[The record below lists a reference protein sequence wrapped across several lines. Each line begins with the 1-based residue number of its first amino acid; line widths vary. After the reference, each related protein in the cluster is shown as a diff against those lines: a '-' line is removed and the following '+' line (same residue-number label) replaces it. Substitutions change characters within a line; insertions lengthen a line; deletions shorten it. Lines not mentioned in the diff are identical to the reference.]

1 MELTYQQVRDILPRA
16 KKQDIID
23 FVGDFN
29 KFSWLHKMTKVK
41 EIAHFIAQIGH
52 ESLQLLYKTEIDS
65 GAYLEGRLDLGNTEP
80 GDGSRFKGRG
90 WLMCTGRYNY
100 AEFTKWYN
108 KNFKDQED
116 FVKNPTRISDEH
128 ELSFIVSVWFWQNKK
143 IRPVALANNVKAV
156 TKKVNGGTNG
166 YAERK
171 AYTKQ
176 ALKVLSQVA

>member
-16 KKQDIID
+16 KKQDIIN
-23 FVGDFN
+23 FVSDFN

-65 GAYLEGRLDLGNTEP
+65 GKYLEGRLDLGNTQP
-80 GDGSRFKGRG
+80 GDGKRFKGRG

-108 KNFKDQED
+108 KKFKSKED
-116 FVKNPTRISDEH
+116 FITTPRRISDEH
-128 ELSFIVSVWFWQNKK
+128 ELSFIVSIWFWQTRK
-143 IRPVALANNVKAV
+143 IRPLALANNIEAV
-156 TKKVNGGTNG
+156 TKKINGGLNG
-166 YAERK
+166 YAEREE
-171 AYTKQ
+171 YTNQ